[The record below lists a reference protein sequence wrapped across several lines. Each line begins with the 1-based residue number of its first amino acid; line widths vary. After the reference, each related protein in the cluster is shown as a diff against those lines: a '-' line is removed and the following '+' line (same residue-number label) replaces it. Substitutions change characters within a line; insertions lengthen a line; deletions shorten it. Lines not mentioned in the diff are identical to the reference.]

1 MMQLSRLTTQLSPGV
16 VQSRKPVEVARA
28 LHPEGVPVPAEFP
41 PVQDLAVLLNPP
53 ELQPP
58 TLAQA
63 QAGPDIGRALNP
75 LGQPAPEPAP
85 WSPTDFHALLNP
97 PELQPAPGP
106 RLPSEP
112 VNIRQ
117 ILDSPQGR
125 LAENRTGSL
134 TYLD

>member
-1 MMQLSRLTTQLSPGV
+1 MMQLSRLTTQLSPGA
-16 VQSRKPVEVARA
+16 VQQRKPVDIGKA
-28 LHPEGVPVPAEFP
+28 LHPEGPPAVVEPPVP
-41 PVQDLAVLLNPP
+41 QDLAAILNPP

-58 TLAQA
+58 SAPVPQSA
-63 QAGPDIGRALNP
+63 PEIAAALNP
-75 LGQPAPEPAP
+75 LGQPAPQAA
-85 WSPTDFHALLNP
+85 SALTTDFNALLNP

-106 RLPSEP
+106 RVERQ

-125 LAENRTGSL
+125 LAENHTGSL

>member
-1 MMQLSRLTTQLSPGV
+1 MQLSRLTTQIQTGALQP
-16 VQSRKPVEVARA
+16 RKPVDIGKA
-28 LHPEGVPVPAEFP
+28 LHPEGVPAPAEFP
-41 PVQDLAVLLNPP
+41 VPQDFAPLLNPP

-58 TLAQA
+58 VLPQA
-63 QAGPDIGRALNP
+63 PKTSPEIASALNP
-75 LGQPAPEPAP
+75 LGQPAPQPAAAL
-85 WSPTDFHALLNP
+85 STDFATLLNP

-106 RLPSEP
+106 RVPHDP